1 MSAIST
7 KSDQEHPTKQVTLP
21 ESLPPELLRRFT
33 CKLYVGYMPME
44 DRLLLLQ
51 QHVASAGT
59 DVEEGALVCVA
70 ADTDGW
76 SAADILTLARDAS
89 DARVKEV
96 VAKHDIGREGA
107 AGGGWKVTRG
117 LEMDMEQV
125 RSSGVGE

>member
-1 MSAIST
+1 
-7 KSDQEHPTKQVTLP
+7 
-21 ESLPPELLRRFT
+21 
-33 CKLYVGYMPME
+33 
-44 DRLLLLQ
+44 
-51 QHVASAGT
+51 
-59 DVEEGALVCVA
+59 VA